1 MKYDYSNYYNKK
13 SNKVLFIIIFIAVI
27 FAISFFLFR
36 NLTFRS
42 YLSSKI
48 TVGIEYISNKISYI
62 TGNISDILKSKD
74 VLENE
79 NSQLKEKLAKLEYSN
94 LEYERLLSE
103 NNKLNNLLKISNTYT
118 HFNLIHSKIII
129 RNHDNF
135 NETFVIDV
143 GHKDG
148 VKVNDTVIHEA
159 GLVGYLSKVD
169 DNTSVV
175 TTLLDPKTS
184 VSVNISTINEPAIVK
199 GDLELKSKNNLKLEY
214 IPIDTE
220 ISIGDKLYTSGL
232 GSMYKESILLGS
244 IISIINKKNDS
255 DRYAIVEPSVN
266 IRSIKEVSVIGGL

>member
-129 RNHDNF
+129 RNHDNL

-199 GDLELKSKNNLKLEY
+199 GD
-214 IPIDTE
+214 
-220 ISIGDKLYTSGL
+220 
-232 GSMYKESILLGS
+232 
-244 IISIINKKNDS
+244 
-255 DRYAIVEPSVN
+255 
-266 IRSIKEVSVIGGL
+266 

>member
-94 LEYERLLSE
+94 LEYERLLAE

-135 NETFVIDV
+135 NETFVIDI
-143 GHKDG
+143 GYKDG